1 MPKFPENNLQSGRK
15 ILTIASFKT
24 KPIEQ
29 SCTVVLC
36 GLSWQLVVTLTSS
49 GLPWFTAVLLRY
61 PFGTINVSLCVTMWQ
76 TYLLESYH
84 VLRNSIRGFLIVEV
98 SVASVGNFVTFLIG
112 KNSNF
117 TSLLNLETWR
127 FDILFGK
134 NFRKIQRSWTL
145 GGKILVN
152 RIIDLLWKICQVGIL
167 ETWSKMIAYCG

>member
-1 MPKFPENNLQSGRK
+1 M
-15 ILTIASFKT
+15 
-24 KPIEQ
+24 
-29 SCTVVLC
+29 
-36 GLSWQLVVTLTSS
+36 
-49 GLPWFTAVLLRY
+49 
-61 PFGTINVSLCVTMWQ
+61 
-76 TYLLESYH
+76 
-84 VLRNSIRGFLIVEV
+84 EV

-152 RIIDLLWKICQVGIL
+152 RIIDLL
-167 ETWSKMIAYCG
+167 